1 MSLNVCTT
9 VSGTDSLKVL
19 RQNVRIARAFSPMTA
34 KERRLYEQNVST
46 DATDGRFEL
55 YKTTADHEGPGR
67 PCAAWVSVPGRGCPV
82 MILASGF

>member
-34 KERRLYEQNVST
+34 KERRLYGQNVST

-55 YKTTADHEGPGR
+55 YKTTANHEGPVGR
-67 PCAAWVSVPGRGCPV
+67 VQH
-82 MILASGF
+82 GFPSQDEVAL